1 LAQEEREVDLRKL
14 RYFAGVVEARSMSK
28 AADRLHVAQPA
39 LSKSLK
45 SLEDE
50 FGIALLKRSPQGVA
64 ATEAGLRLYEHCQIL
79 FKQVDRAR
87 LDVVRA
93 VERPSGLVAL
103 GMPHSLMAVLALPLL
118 TAATERLPDVR
129 IELKQEQSHV
139 LVVAARSQKLDFAV
153 VAQPRSAAGLVCQP
167 LLEEEL
173 YLIEPRPK
181 GRRPH
186 RAPISFPEA
195 SKRSFVLPTV
205 SNGLRAY
212 VESQFRAR
220 SLSLNVRYEI
230 DAIALISRCVVAG
243 LGVSLLPGGCLQHDP
258 AYRDLQVR
266 PFGEGG
272 CHRSL
277 AICRSEE
284 GAPSPASERLISLI
298 EETARSLVRD
308 GAWLGARLEG

>member
-1 LAQEEREVDLRKL
+1 MDLRKL

-39 LSKSLK
+39 LSKSLR

-50 FGIALLKRSPQGVA
+50 FGTSLLKRSPQGVA

-87 LDVVRA
+87 FDVLRA
-93 VERPSGLVAL
+93 VEQPSGLVTL

-118 TAATERLPDVR
+118 RAATQRLPDVR
-129 IELKQEQSHV
+129 MELKQEQSHV
-139 LVVAARSQKLDFAV
+139 LAAAVRSQKLDFAV
-153 VAQPRSAAGLVCQP
+153 VAQPRSTAGLVCRT

-173 YLIEPRPK
+173 YFIEPRQK
-181 GRRPH
+181 GRRTL
-186 RAPISFPEA
+186 RAPISFAEA

-205 SNGLRAY
+205 GNGLRAY

-220 SLSLNVRYEI
+220 SLSLNVRYEV
-230 DAIALISRCVVAG
+230 DAIALISRFVVAG

-258 AYRDLQVR
+258 VYHDLHVR
-266 PFGEGG
+266 PFSESS
-272 CHRSL
+272 CRRSL
-277 AICRSEE
+277 VICRSEE
-284 GAPSPASERLISLI
+284 GALSPASERLISLI
-298 EETARSLVRD
+298 EETAHDLVRD
-308 GAWLGARLEG
+308 GVWLGARLEG